1 MILVAALLILVALGL
16 LAAGLVQ
23 ESVALQWGSFTASAL
38 AALALG
44 IGSLRRRRTS
54 AGDDAAGHVVPG
66 GARGDRRRP
75 EQPVGTA
82 PARGP
87 ARGAGATT
95 GPITMPPGGP
105 GQQPA
110 TGERLADPQSGS
122 ATGHSWSVSGPLSGP
137 LGAPSYGQPSGPL
150 YGLAGP
156 PTTPPAQSSAERSAW
171 PPAEPPAW
179 SPAEPTTGAHAAAR
193 VPRPAGEPPA
203 EDVEVTDLLLVLDLT
218 DEVFVVDEHPR
229 YHLAD
234 CPHLVAAASI
244 PLPMVEARTDGFTPC
259 GTCAPDHHLA
269 QRERARRSGS

>member
-1 MILVAALLILVALGL
+1 VILVAALLLLVALGL

-23 ESVALQWGSFTASAL
+23 GSEALQWGSFTASAL

-54 AGDDAAGHVVPG
+54 AGDDAAGHDVAG
-66 GARGDRRRP
+66 GARGDRRLP

-110 TGERLADPQSGS
+110 TGERLTGPQSGP

-156 PTTPPAQSSAERSAW
+156 PTTPPAQSSAERR
-171 PPAEPPAW
+171 PPAEP
-179 SPAEPTTGAHAAAR
+179 STGAHAAAR
-193 VPRPAGEPPA
+193 VPRPDGEPPA

-269 QRERARRSGS
+269 QRERARRAGS